1 LYLESNLFEFS
12 EATISINMNP
22 LAVVVFLGTLAIAYC
37 GNHTVTDEAWFDIEI
52 KDLDGPGEDYRG
64 RFVVAL
70 FGDVA
75 PVTVMNFRTLVKG
88 YKHRHEKLHYK
99 NTPIHRIVKD
109 FIIQMGDITVGDGT
123 GGKSI
128 YGPKFNDEPFVLSHR
143 APGWV
148 AMANHGRDTNGSQF
162 YILLGKARWL
172 DGKHV
177 VFGKV
182 IRGYDVVK
190 TIGEVESSMET
201 ATPKKRILIV
211 DCGLNKLE
219 KKYDLKEGELDSI
232 EDLN

>member
-1 LYLESNLFEFS
+1 MG
-12 EATISINMNP
+12 A
-22 LAVVVFLGTLAIAYC
+22 LAVAYC

-52 KDLDGPGEDYRG
+52 KDMDGPGEDYRG

-70 FGDVA
+70 FGETA
-75 PVTVMNFRTLVKG
+75 PVTVMNFKFIAKG
-88 YKHRHEKLHYK
+88 HKHRHEKLHYK
-99 NTPIHRIVKD
+99 NTPVHRVVPD

-128 YGPKFNDEPFVLSHR
+128 YGAKFNDELFSLSHR
-143 APGWV
+143 GPGWV

-162 YILLGKARWL
+162 YILLQKARWL

-190 TIGEVESSMET
+190 AIGEVDASSET

-219 KKYDLKEGELDSI
+219 KKYDLKDSELDTT